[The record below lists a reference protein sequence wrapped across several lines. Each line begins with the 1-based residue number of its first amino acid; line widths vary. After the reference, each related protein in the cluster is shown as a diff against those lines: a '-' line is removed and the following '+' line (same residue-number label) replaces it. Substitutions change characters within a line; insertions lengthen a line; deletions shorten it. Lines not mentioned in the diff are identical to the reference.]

1 MDGLTSDKPN
11 RQQATAFHIFIK
23 VDKIIPNGN
32 VFSDPF
38 LEGNQIY
45 LKAKTMDG
53 RAEVCSAEIPHTS
66 TCFSLRTYS

>member
-45 LKAKTMDG
+45 LKAHISWIFLTKEKM
-53 RAEVCSAEIPHTS
+53 IKKNI
-66 TCFSLRTYS
+66 SLVHDDIH